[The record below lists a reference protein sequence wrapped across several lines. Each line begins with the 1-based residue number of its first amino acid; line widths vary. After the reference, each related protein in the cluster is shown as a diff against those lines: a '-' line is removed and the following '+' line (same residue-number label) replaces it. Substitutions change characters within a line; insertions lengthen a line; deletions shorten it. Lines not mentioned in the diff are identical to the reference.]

1 MHMNLSMCAQKE
13 RLRKGFANMF
23 KIVMCVHGMQI
34 DMPNDTGLGLL
45 EACFRADCYKKR
57 NSKAQF
63 WVVNEET
70 EDIEYSV

>member
-1 MHMNLSMCAQKE
+1 
-13 RLRKGFANMF
+13 MF

-34 DMPNDTGLGLL
+34 DMPNDKGLGLL
-45 EACFRADCYKKR
+45 EACFRVDCYKKH

>member
-1 MHMNLSMCAQKE
+1 
-13 RLRKGFANMF
+13 MF
-23 KIVMCVHGMQI
+23 KIVMCVHDMQI
-34 DMPNDTGLGLL
+34 DMPNDTELGLM